1 MPSNFNRK
9 ALRETLAN
17 VFKLQTLFRTV
28 FILSLLGV
36 FAFILD
42 FGYEQSKHIQTFLN
56 AYYLF
61 ILFIGIAT
69 TLVRYFTQ
77 SKRLSTQVILFDAL
91 SILVIL
97 YIIGIHFLG
106 TEAHNHLS
114 FLYNDKWVK
123 AAILLTFIREFAEQR
138 IDYKKSHLNP
148 AQLFI
153 ASFIA
158 IVLLG
163 TFLLMLPKATY
174 EGISF
179 LDALFTSTSAVCVT
193 GLIVVDT
200 GSYFTPLGQNII
212 VFLIQLGGLGILTFA
227 SYFSYF
233 FKGMSS
239 FENQVVLSDMN
250 NSNKIGEVFSTLK
263 RILVITFSI
272 EAVGAVLIF
281 ISLKAE
287 NFQDLTDRIFFSVFH
302 AVSAFCNAGFST
314 LSNGIY
320 DINFRY
326 NYFLQLTL
334 IALFV
339 FGGLGFPI
347 VINVL
352 KYLKYKIINPI
363 KYRNRGIIYKPWVLS
378 LSSRIT
384 LITTSALA
392 LLGTAVFYANEYQNT
407 LAEHNEFGKL
417 VTALFGATTPRTAGF
432 NTLDMNQLHF
442 STLMMIFLLMWVG
455 ASPAST
461 GGGIKTSTFAIA
473 TLNFLSLAKGK
484 ERIEVYRREVADI
497 SVRRAF
503 AIISLSLVVIGFAV
517 IAIAAFDPDKTLL
530 SIAFECFSAYSTVG
544 LSLGIT
550 ASLSAGSKGVL
561 IVVMFI
567 GRVSMLTILIALF
580 RKMKYKAYRYP
591 SEEILIN

>member
-1 MPSNFNRK
+1 M
-9 ALRETLAN
+9 
-17 VFKLQTLFRTV
+17 
-28 FILSLLGV
+28 
-36 FAFILD
+36 
-42 FGYEQSKHIQTFLN
+42 
-56 AYYLF
+56 
-61 ILFIGIAT
+61 
-69 TLVRYFTQ
+69 
-77 SKRLSTQVILFDAL
+77 
-91 SILVIL
+91 
-97 YIIGIHFLG
+97 
-106 TEAHNHLS
+106 S

-363 KYRNRGIIYKPWVLS
+363 KYRNR
-378 LSSRIT
+378 
-384 LITTSALA
+384 
-392 LLGTAVFYANEYQNT
+392 
-407 LAEHNEFGKL
+407 
-417 VTALFGATTPRTAGF
+417 
-432 NTLDMNQLHF
+432 
-442 STLMMIFLLMWVG
+442 
-455 ASPAST
+455 
-461 GGGIKTSTFAIA
+461 
-473 TLNFLSLAKGK
+473 
-484 ERIEVYRREVADI
+484 
-497 SVRRAF
+497 
-503 AIISLSLVVIGFAV
+503 
-517 IAIAAFDPDKTLL
+517 
-530 SIAFECFSAYSTVG
+530 
-544 LSLGIT
+544 
-550 ASLSAGSKGVL
+550 
-561 IVVMFI
+561 
-567 GRVSMLTILIALF
+567 
-580 RKMKYKAYRYP
+580 
-591 SEEILIN
+591 